1 MFRRLLQLVVLG
13 AFAGQVSCRHARQ
26 QEAAKPAEQVVIRD
40 PEKRVRVIG
49 SLDAAGM
56 QGVWRFFDAA
66 GNRVADLTWKD
77 GVRTGPLELMHPS
90 KAGAAAGVT
99 RLKGNCSAGVFDGF
113 QHSFWPTGRKKLE
126 REFDAGMLQGARGW
140 QENGKEMTDGEAM
153 RAAVEES
160 EADDAL
166 IEELESFARLQVR
179 RRQAE
184 KGEPETAPAPAALEP
199 DKDEAP

>member
-1 MFRRLLQLVVLG
+1 MFRRLPKLTVLC
-13 AFAGQVSCRHARQ
+13 AVFAACACRHTRQ
-26 QEAAKPAEQVVIRD
+26 QETPATPEQVVIRD
-40 PEKRVRVIG
+40 PDKRVRVIG

-66 GNRVADLTWKD
+66 GNRVADITWKD
-77 GVRTGPLELMHPS
+77 GVRSGPVELMHPAKVGS
-90 KAGAAAGVT
+90 ASGAA
-99 RLKGNCSAGVFDGF
+99 RLKGHCSAGVFDGF
-113 QHSFWPTGRKKLE
+113 QHSFWPAGRKKLE

-140 QENGKEMTDGEAM
+140 HENGKEMTDGEAM

-184 KGEPETAPAPAALEP
+184 KGEPESAPAPAAPAP
-199 DKDEAP
+199 DKEDE